1 MYSLALAKDLIHS
14 DFLLIEGDIIFEER
28 ALEHILKCPER
39 NSLLIVNE
47 SGSGDEALVELRDN
61 IVFRISKDFH
71 QLARIDGEFIGL
83 SKISYNTY
91 KAMLTDK
98 LVIGKISTRVGII
111 NE

>member
-1 MYSLALAKDLIHS
+1 M
-14 DFLLIEGDIIFEER
+14 
-28 ALEHILKCPER
+28 
-39 NSLLIVNE
+39 NE